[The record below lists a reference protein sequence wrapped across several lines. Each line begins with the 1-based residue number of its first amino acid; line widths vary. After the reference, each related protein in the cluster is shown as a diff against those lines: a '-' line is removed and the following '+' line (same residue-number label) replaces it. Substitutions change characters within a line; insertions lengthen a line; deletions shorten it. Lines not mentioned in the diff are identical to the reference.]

1 MCTSSSKILPYYH
14 TKALISCQNVLHY
27 HLQGT
32 IEMIRT
38 SRREFLPRSEAIDVF
53 WLFSVIMS
61 SPPRIEHPVENN

>member
-1 MCTSSSKILPYYH
+1 MSTSSSKILPYYH
-14 TKALISCQNVLHY
+14 TKALISCQNILHY

-53 WLFSVIMS
+53 RLFSVLMS

>member
-1 MCTSSSKILPYYH
+1 
-14 TKALISCQNVLHY
+14 
-27 HLQGT
+27 
-32 IEMIRT
+32 MIRT